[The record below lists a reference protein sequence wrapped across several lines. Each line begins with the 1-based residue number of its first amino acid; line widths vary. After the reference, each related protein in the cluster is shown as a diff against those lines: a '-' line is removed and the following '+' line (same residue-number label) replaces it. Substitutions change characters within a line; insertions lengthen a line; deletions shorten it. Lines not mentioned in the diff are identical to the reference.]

1 MHYQLDP
8 RRDDQSGEYSGY
20 YVDLASTL
28 ASVAGFDHELVVQ
41 TVNYDDL
48 CQFSCFY
55 STPVYN
61 VSSIA
66 VNQVVN
72 QEVDMALA
80 DITINLNRVNL
91 VDFTI
96 PTATEGMAIYMKT
109 PDSQA

>member
-1 MHYQLDP
+1 M
-8 RRDDQSGEYSGY
+8 
-20 YVDLASTL
+20 
-28 ASVAGFDHELVVQ
+28 
-41 TVNYDDL
+41 
-48 CQFSCFY
+48 
-55 STPVYN
+55 
-61 VSSIA
+61 SSIA

-72 QEVDMALA
+72 QEIDMALA